1 MAKIIDFFD
10 GSQSASAPT
19 ISNVSATD
27 LAQYANDA
35 AYEAD
40 NTGSPTAGNIYY
52 NTTLDLI
59 RFYDD
64 GALTWR
70 SIDVVAAGVSS
81 VNAITGA
88 VVLVAG
94 TNITLTPV
102 GQNITIDSTATG
114 SALEIEYR
122 TISAGENTAKQLTL
136 AATPGTPT
144 EVMLAIAG
152 APTQVY
158 GLDFTVSGSVLSWS
172 GTALDGILSTGDQV
186 LITYNL

>member
-1 MAKIIDFFD
+1 VAKIIDFFD